1 MRKVLYPHMFI
12 NQCDS
17 HYVKLAVPA
26 SEGLSFPALEES
38 PCCLCDPMLLFSVH
52 IFLRRSLDAF
62 PAGLDLYKM
71 YSIRIDGNDIDFKM
85 ARSPVPFDYC
95 MPFFSQVAAGKIFPS
110 LS

>member
-17 HYVKLAVPA
+17 HYVKLAVLA
-26 SEGLSFPALEES
+26 SEGLSFPALEKS
-38 PCCLCDPMLLFSVH
+38 PCCLCDPMLLSSVH

-85 ARSPVPFDYC
+85 ARSPVPFNYPLAKPC
-95 MPFFSQVAAGKIFPS
+95 QIFTCKIFPD
-110 LS
+110 LP